1 MRIIAK
7 GPLRDFWARH
17 PDSEQPLLAWY
28 REVKAEAWDTTAKL
42 KARYPRASIVPGNRA
57 VFRFKG
63 GTYRLVVRINYL
75 KRIVYIRFIGTHAE
89 YDRID
94 ATEV

>member
-1 MRIIAK
+1 MTF
-7 GPLRDFWARH
+7 GQGH
-17 PDSEQPLLAWY
+17 PDSEQSLLAWY
-28 REVKAEAWDTTAKL
+28 REVKAEAWDTSVKL

-57 VFRFKG
+57 VFRIKG
-63 GTYRLVVRINYL
+63 GSYRLVVRINYL

>member
-7 GPLRDFWARH
+7 GTLRDFWARH
-17 PDSEQPLLAWY
+17 PDAAQALLAWY
-28 REVKAEAWDTTAKL
+28 SEVKAEDWDTSVKL
-42 KARYPRASIVPGNRA
+42 TARYPTASIVPGNRA
-57 VFRFKG
+57 VFRIKG
-63 GTYRLVVRINYL
+63 GSYRLVVRINYL

-94 ATEV
+94 AKEV